1 MGQLKQWR
9 EQNWVRIGTDGAIK
23 GKCGTSKNKKNPDRC
38 LPAAKARSLSKAER
52 AKTARK
58 KKSAGAKGKTVVA
71 NTKKARVSMSTGGTT
86 MLKNRKIADLNKD
99 GKLSSYE
106 MKRGMAIEKAMKKQ
120 NRVKMKKGGFI
131 ARGCGAVME
140 PKRKVTTI
148 S

>member
-1 MGQLKQWR
+1 MGQLAEWR
-9 EQNWVRIGTDGAIK
+9 KQNWVRIGTDGSIK
-23 GKCGTSKNKKNPDRC
+23 GPCGTSKDKKNPDRC
-38 LPAAKARSLSKAER
+38 LPKAKAQSLSKAER

-58 KKSAGAKGKTVVA
+58 KKAAGKKGKTVVA

-86 MLKNRKIADLNKD
+86 MLKNRKKADLNKD

-120 NRVKMKKGGFI
+120 NRAKMKDGGFI
-131 ARGCGAVME
+131 AKGCGAVMNNR
-140 PKRKVTTI
+140 RKVTTI